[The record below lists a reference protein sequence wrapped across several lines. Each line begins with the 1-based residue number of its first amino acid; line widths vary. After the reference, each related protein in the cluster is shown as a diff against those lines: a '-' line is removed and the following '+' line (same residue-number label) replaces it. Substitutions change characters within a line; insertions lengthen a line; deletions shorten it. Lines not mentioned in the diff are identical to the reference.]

1 MILAFTWILLD
12 NYTAIVMLSLC
23 AGMLTVFLC
32 RRVEIPR
39 FGLVAF
45 ALALFLRLGVV
56 LALHPPVESDFA
68 VLLEASQLFR
78 DGDYSFQSWGYFQ
91 NWAGQTGQVIFQ
103 GLLLRIWSSPMA
115 IKLVNCLAA
124 SGTVVLVYFIA
135 RRFFQES
142 AARAASLFHCVSALP
157 LTMVSVLTNQH
168 TATFL
173 TFLGVYLLLGAP
185 VDFRADV
192 CVGGGGSLPAR
203 FAAGGILLA
212 LANALR
218 PDGLLALTAVG
229 AYCLFAGLQ
238 KPLALHLK
246 RFGLG
251 LLCFLGAYLL
261 LSGLLS
267 WGVAALGINAH
278 GLSTGNFWLKF
289 VYGFSQE
296 SCGQYSEAANQAISH
311 LTAQGMDRTIAQ
323 KTVFWSELQSAGFRG
338 LLQLFGD
345 KLRILWK
352 GSALLWPLG
361 YLHEAHPFLYGCVQK
376 YEYFCSVSTLIL
388 GLLGFLHSRR
398 PGRASVEGLLPAFL
412 VFAAFAV
419 YLLIEI
425 QPRYVYG
432 IQPALYIL
440 SAGGIECLEQSAL
453 KRT

>member
-1 MILAFTWILLD
+1 MAKLPTPEIPPEFQASSPGRILNLIFSWAMILAFTWILLD

-192 CVGGGGSLPAR
+192 CVGGGAVS
-203 FAAGGILLA
+203 
-212 LANALR
+212 R
-218 PDGLLALTAVG
+218 PDL
-229 AYCLFAGLQ
+229 
-238 KPLALHLK
+238 PL
-246 RFGLG
+246 GG
-251 LLCFLGAYLL
+251 
-261 LSGLLS
+261 SS
-267 WGVAALGINAH
+267 W
-278 GLSTGNFWLKF
+278 
-289 VYGFSQE
+289 
-296 SCGQYSEAANQAISH
+296 
-311 LTAQGMDRTIAQ
+311 
-323 KTVFWSELQSAGFRG
+323 
-338 LLQLFGD
+338 
-345 KLRILWK
+345 
-352 GSALLWPLG
+352 LWPT
-361 YLHEAHPFLYGCVQK
+361 PSVQTA
-376 YEYFCSVSTLIL
+376 C
-388 GLLGFLHSRR
+388 
-398 PGRASVEGLLPAFL
+398 
-412 VFAAFAV
+412 
-419 YLLIEI
+419 
-425 QPRYVYG
+425 
-432 IQPALYIL
+432 
-440 SAGGIECLEQSAL
+440 
-453 KRT
+453 